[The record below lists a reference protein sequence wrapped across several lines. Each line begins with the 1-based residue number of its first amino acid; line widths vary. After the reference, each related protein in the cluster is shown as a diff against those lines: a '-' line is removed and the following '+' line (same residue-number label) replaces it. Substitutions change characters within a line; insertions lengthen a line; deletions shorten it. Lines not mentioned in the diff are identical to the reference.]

1 MVAALY
7 VALMLTILL
16 SLDPAFFY
24 PRIETDQLLYLL
36 KAKALVETGST
47 KAFNLVNA
55 PPFAYAAMPGV
66 LRAPFMVMFDDF
78 DNQLRGMQMMNVA
91 IVAVTAI
98 MSAYILSWTLPRELH
113 KAAIA
118 FSFAF
123 VVLSPDWLTNT
134 FVPLADA
141 PYAMLTLA
149 CLILAV
155 SVMTSGRPV
164 RSHAFAI
171 AAFAACITIAFMVRF
186 TAPVLFV
193 AVALL
198 ARGRWMNAQL
208 SQRARRL
215 VIGIPVFAFLLL
227 VVLNAQ
233 AIFGKYITEPFHYIF
248 FADKTGMGLNLL
260 GAAIPSQVVPVFNLG
275 FQLTPPS
282 DQLRP
287 AFGTTPRD
295 AVWTALGLMISGIT
309 ALGLVRAS
317 RRFLPEIAYFL
328 VVLPLLGVM
337 IPSTARYLMSYQPV
351 IWICFASGIAL
362 LVEPVRR
369 RISAR
374 QVKILVAAAAV
385 LGVAGLAG
393 LRTARTARTA
403 GGAAA
408 ASPLKRPV
416 QYAAEVASTFRGLR
430 EFVDALPAD
439 RALLVSVDAE
449 AGRWDVIADR
459 RSYRPDSAMNAILQE
474 KDLYAILSCGTPA
487 GCEGFDRWHD
497 MRATRLKAFGEF
509 EYEKVFERRT
519 GSARATVHR
528 ITKAR
533 PRPYSASGRTP
544 L

>member
-1 MVAALY
+1 
-7 VALMLTILL
+7 MLAILL
-16 SLDPAFFY
+16 SLDAAFFY

-47 KAFNLVNA
+47 KAFNVVNA

-66 LRAPFMVMFDDF
+66 LRAPFMLAFNDF
-78 DNQLRGMQMMNVA
+78 DQQLRGMQIMNVG
-91 IVAVTAI
+91 IVTVTAI
-98 MSAYILSWTLPRELH
+98 MSAFVLSWALPQWLH
-113 KAAIA
+113 KAAIV
-118 FSFAF
+118 FPFAF

-149 CLILAV
+149 CLIIIV

-164 RSHAFAI
+164 RSHAVAI
-171 AAFAACITIAFMVRF
+171 TAFAACFTIAFMVRF

-198 ARGRWMNAQL
+198 ARGRWKNTHL
-208 SQRARRL
+208 SERARRL
-215 VIGIPVFAFLLL
+215 VIGIPAAALLLL

-248 FADKTGMGLNLL
+248 FADKTGMGLNLF
-260 GAAIPSQVVPVFNLG
+260 GAAIPSQIVPVFSLG

-282 DQLRP
+282 DDLRP

-295 AVWTALGLMISGIT
+295 AIWTALGLVISGIT
-309 ALGLVRAS
+309 AVGLVRAA

-328 VVLPLLGVM
+328 VVFPILGVM
-337 IPSTARYLMSYQPV
+337 IPSTTRYLMSYQPI
-351 IWICFASGIAL
+351 IWVCFVTGVAFLAA
-362 LVEPVRR
+362 PVRR
-369 RISAR
+369 HVSSR
-374 QVKILVAAAAV
+374 QVRVLATAAA
-385 LGVAGLAG
+385 LMGIAGLVG
-393 LRTARTARTA
+393 LRTSRTSRTASTP

-408 ASPLKRPV
+408 ASPLERPV
-416 QYAAEVASTFRGLR
+416 QYPVEVTSTFRSLR
-430 EFVDALPAD
+430 EFVEALPAD
-439 RALLVSVDAE
+439 RALLVSVGAE
-449 AGRWDVIADR
+449 AGRWYVISGR
-459 RSYRPDSAMNAILQE
+459 RSYMPDSTMAAVLE
-474 KDLYAILSCGTPA
+474 KNDLYSILSCGTPM
-487 GCEGFDRWHD
+487 GCEAFDRWHN
-497 MRATRLKAFGEF
+497 MRVTRLKAFGDF
-509 EYEKVFERRT
+509 DYEKVFEHRT

-533 PRPYSASGRTP
+533 PGTYSASGRTP